1 MRTCNG
7 IRSLDCHC
15 PKLLVKLR
23 PNNMCARYS
32 AAKDLAEF
40 AKFFNFVCR
49 VAFFAPRLAPSRPL
63 SRPHGLCRSQI
74 LFATSQV
81 VQIKQRPA
89 PASPVIYK
97 LPTTAKITF

>member
-1 MRTCNG
+1 
-7 IRSLDCHC
+7 
-15 PKLLVKLR
+15 
-23 PNNMCARYS
+23 MCAHFTI
-32 AAKDLAEF
+32 AKDLAVF

-81 VQIKQRPA
+81 AQIKQRPA
-89 PASPVIYK
+89 PASPRHLQASDDCQDYILVIINK
-97 LPTTAKITF
+97 TFDSGGT